1 VPLVEHVIAQ
11 ATRRVLPGA
20 KVPARAKVLSLF
32 EPQTQ
37 IIRRHK
43 SGAEV
48 EFGRRVFFG
57 ETEGGS
63 IGSSQVL
70 CNSGSE
76 QDAVLPAVEPHRH
89 VFGHPPHLLVGDRGT
104 HADGIDAA
112 AQAAGVR
119 DVIIPWSGT
128 CSTVRRAREK
138 ERRWRR
144 LYRWRAGMEGRID
157 SLQRDYG
164 LERCA
169 YHGENGLDRCVG
181 GGVLAS
187 NLRHSGQAQ
196 AR

>member
-1 VPLVEHVIAQ
+1 M
-11 ATRRVLPGA
+11 
-20 KVPARAKVLSLF
+20 SLF

-48 EFGRRVFFG
+48 EFGRMVFFG
-57 ETEGGS
+57 ETEGG
-63 IGSSQVL
+63 IISSYQVL
-70 CNSGSE
+70 RNSGSE
-76 QDAVLPAVEPHRH
+76 QDAVLPAVEHH
-89 VFGHPPHLLVGDRGT
+89 TDVFGHPPQLLTGDRGT
-104 HADGIDAA
+104 HSEGIAAA

-128 CSTVRRAREK
+128 RSTVRRAQEK
-138 ERRWRR
+138 ERRWRQR
-144 LYRWRAGMEGRID
+144 YRWRAGIEGRID

-169 YHGENGLDRCVG
+169 YHGDDGLERG
-181 GGVLAS
+181 AGWGILAS
-187 NLRHSGQAQ
+187 NLRHIGVAL